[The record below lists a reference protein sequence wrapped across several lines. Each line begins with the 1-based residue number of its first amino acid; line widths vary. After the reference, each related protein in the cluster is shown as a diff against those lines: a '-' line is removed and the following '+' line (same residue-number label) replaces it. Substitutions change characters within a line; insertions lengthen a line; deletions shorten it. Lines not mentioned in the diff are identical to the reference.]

1 MNPQSI
7 QPMIPIAPTRN
18 RRRNNVSSKNKKW
31 TPEED
36 ALLRKIASERET
48 SINWKAAENQF
59 PGKTSQ
65 QIFERWTKVLDP
77 GLLKGSWTR
86 QEDEVIINFV
96 HTYGCKSWTKLASL
110 LPGRIGKQCR
120 ERWLNHLNPEL
131 NRGPWTPEED
141 QQLLLLHEQFGNHWS
156 KISYLMPSRADN
168 MIKNRWYSTL
178 SKKTKAEVEESIKNL
193 KMNPPTPIINNGAAT
208 QQLTNQSPSLNYM
221 NPLASNL
228 PNQSPTSNTIVQI
241 NNNDGTNIPPSFTP
255 TKVKFNAPSGQFQPP
270 PPQPQPQTPP
280 QQQQPENLPKP
291 QPFEEMSIDTPSIWT
306 PSYNNTLFSGTPVGF
321 ISPMM
326 PSASPFALLSP
337 YKKMTPMFSPWA
349 ADTSKNCFMSPINQ
363 KCSPPSLSEN
373 RAELMNLIVH
383 Q

>member
-1 MNPQSI
+1 MNPQNI
-7 QPMIPIAPTRN
+7 QPMIPFAPTRN

-36 ALLRKIASERET
+36 ALLRKIASESET
-48 SINWKAAENQF
+48 INWKAAENQF

-120 ERWLNHLNPEL
+120 ERWLNHLNPDL

-193 KMNPPTPIINNGAAT
+193 KMNTPTPMINNLST
-208 QQLTNQSPSLNYM
+208 PQLTNQSPPMNYINPITATVSTTSPSSSL
-221 NPLASNL
+221 
-228 PNQSPTSNTIVQI
+228 VQI
-241 NNNDGTNIPPSFTP
+241 NNNDTSNILPQSFTP
-255 TKVKFNAPSGQFQPP
+255 SKVKFNAPSGQY
-270 PPQPQPQTPP
+270 QTSSPP
-280 QQQQPENLPKP
+280 QQNQTPTQQQQQQSENLPKP
-291 QPFEEMSIDTPSIWT
+291 QPFEEMSIDTPSLWT

-349 ADTSKNCFMSPINQ
+349 ADASKNCFMSPINQ